1 MLTTL
6 RRKILGDL
14 KMHRGRFLA
23 VWVVVVMGTAFY
35 GAFYPAGKSVLA
47 SVYNTY
53 DQLHYMDF
61 QASFDPSSD
70 SIVDRIREIEG
81 VSAAE
86 GRLVLESG
94 IQLDPERKSLT
105 TLRLVTVPNNGQLT
119 VNFNDIPDGRDL
131 RADDEILL
139 LKRFADYHGLRPG
152 DKVTLWIN
160 GEKHKFTVA
169 GLAFNP
175 EYLVSGSSREA
186 PFPAPSAFGVAWV
199 RYETLAG
206 ILGADGLVNDVVISL
221 GTRSANDSSAL
232 RARVKADLE
241 QTFKRHDN
249 LILRE
254 REETASGGVV
264 QANINGNFQV
274 MAMFS
279 GLFLVVALVV
289 TFILLGQFVGSERQ
303 RIGTLRALGI
313 SRPELVTHYLTFGL
327 LIGVSGGLVGSV
339 LGYFASFTTILPFVD
354 AIAGGY
360 LPGFANTPQIP
371 FILLGFAIIV
381 AGTTLAGAYPAWTES
396 GTPPGIA
403 LRPPTPRTPS
413 AVSRLSL
420 FFLPLFLRQTV
431 RNILRSP
438 GRSLATALGVMM
450 GTVMVF
456 AAVGLVD
463 SMDFSFSD
471 YFASNQYDLR
481 LMLSQPVSASSLERR
496 AEKAEG
502 VSSAQAALFGLV
514 TAKSATKTFDTLA
527 FVLDEQDPYIALTT
541 LEGAPAF
548 SRLSGAEGVWI
559 GHNLARVLQARVG
572 DTLTLTAD
580 EQDKQVKVLGIVSQ
594 AFGSPVFV
602 PRSLFG
608 DWRPGDASLS
618 NTALVRTEPGRMAD
632 AREDLAKIPGVV
644 SVEDYPAFVRDVNNY
659 LSFWRINSWAFAI
672 FGALLTL
679 AVILNTVNARLQEQQ
694 ADLAILRSLGIT
706 RHEIITSVL
715 TEILILAALGVAV
728 GIPLGREV
736 GFQMAHSV
744 DMDFYGLVAMYQ
756 PLSYPLATIAVLL
769 IVLLAA
775 IPGLRSVF
783 KVDLG
788 QVSKGQSV

>member
-1 MLTTL
+1 
-6 RRKILGDL
+6 
-14 KMHRGRFLA
+14 
-23 VWVVVVMGTAFY
+23 
-35 GAFYPAGKSVLA
+35 
-47 SVYNTY
+47 
-53 DQLHYMDF
+53 
-61 QASFDPSSD
+61 
-70 SIVDRIREIEG
+70 
-81 VSAAE
+81 
-86 GRLVLESG
+86 
-94 IQLDPERKSLT
+94 
-105 TLRLVTVPNNGQLT
+105 
-119 VNFNDIPDGRDL
+119 
-131 RADDEILL
+131 
-139 LKRFADYHGLRPG
+139 
-152 DKVTLWIN
+152 LWIN
-160 GEKHKFTVA
+160 GEKHKFTVS

-175 EYLVSGSSREA
+175 EYLVSGSSRES

-199 RYETLAG
+199 RYGALTG
-206 ILGADGLVNDVVISL
+206 ILGADGMINDVVISL
-221 GTRSANDSSAL
+221 GVSSAADSTAL
-232 RARVKADLE
+232 RARVKAELE
-241 QTFKRHDN
+241 QTLERQDN

-264 QANINGNFQV
+264 QANINGNFQI

-303 RIGTLRALGI
+303 RIGTLRALGV

-339 LGYFASFTTILPFVD
+339 LGYFASFITILPFID

-360 LPGFANTPQIP
+360 LPGFANAPQFP
-371 FILLGFAIIV
+371 FILLGFGIV
-381 AGTTLAGAYPAWTES
+381 VVGTTLAGAYPAWAES

-420 FFLPLFLRQTV
+420 AFLPLSLRQTL

-471 YFASNQYDLR
+471 YFGSNRYDLR
-481 LMLSQPVSASSLERR
+481 LLVSQPMSARSLERR
-496 AEKAEG
+496 AEKVEG
-502 VSSAQAALFGLV
+502 VTSAQAALLGLV
-514 TAKSATKTFDTLA
+514 TAKSTTKTFDTLA
-527 FVLDEQDPYIALTT
+527 FVLDETDPYIALTT

-548 SRLSGAEGVWI
+548 SRLSRADGVWL
-559 GHNLARVLQARVG
+559 GHNLARVLQAEVG
-572 DTLTLTAD
+572 DTISLTVDD
-580 EQDKQVKVLGIVSQ
+580 ETKQAEVLGIVSQ
-594 AFGSPVFV
+594 TFGSPVFI
-602 PRSLFG
+602 PRSLFEE
-608 DWRPGDASLS
+608 WRSGNSVS
-618 NTALVRTEPGRMAD
+618 NVALVRAEPARMAE
-632 AREDLAKIPGVV
+632 AREDLAKIPGVI
-644 SVEDYPAFVRDVNNY
+644 SVEDYPAYVRDVNNY

-706 RHEIITSVL
+706 RREIITSVL

-728 GIPLGREV
+728 GLPLGREV

-744 DMDFYGLVAMYQ
+744 DMDFYGLVALYY
-756 PLSYPLATIAVLL
+756 PHSLPLAIAAVLL

-775 IPGLRSVF
+775 IPGLRSAF
-783 KVDLG
+783 QVDLG

>member
-61 QASFDPSSD
+61 QAHFDPASD

-81 VSAAE
+81 VTAAE
-86 GRLVLESG
+86 GRLVVESG

-105 TLRLVTVPNNGQLT
+105 TLRLVTVPNDGQLT

-131 RADDEILL
+131 QADDEILL
-139 LKRFADYHGLRPG
+139 LKRIADYHGLHPG
-152 DKVTLWIN
+152 DTVTIWIN

-175 EYLVSGSSREA
+175 EYLVSGSSRES
-186 PFPAPSAFGVAWV
+186 PFPAPSAFGVGWV
-199 RYETLAG
+199 RYGALAG
-206 ILGADGLVNDVVISL
+206 LLGADGLVNDVVISL
-221 GTRSANDSSAL
+221 GVKSADDSSAL
-232 RARVKADLE
+232 RARVKAELE

-303 RIGTLRALGI
+303 RIGTLRALGV

-327 LIGVSGGLVGSV
+327 LIGVSGGLAGSV

-381 AGTTLAGAYPAWTES
+381 AGTTLAGAHPAWTES

-413 AVSRLSL
+413 AISRLSL
-420 FFLPLFLRQTV
+420 GFLPLFLRQTV

-438 GRSLATALGVMM
+438 GRSFATALGVMM

-463 SMDFSFSD
+463 SMDFSFND
-471 YFASNQYDLR
+471 YFGSNRYDLR
-481 LMLSQPVSASSLERR
+481 LMVSQPVSAGGLERR
-496 AEKAEG
+496 AQKPEG
-502 VSSAQAALFGLV
+502 VTSAQAALFGLV
-514 TAKSATKTFDTLA
+514 TAQSATKTFDTLA
-527 FVLDEQDPYIALTT
+527 FVLDEADPYMTLTT

-548 SRLSGAEGVWI
+548 SSADGVWL
-559 GHNLARVLQARVG
+559 GHNLARVLNARVG
-572 DTLTLTAD
+572 DTLSLTAD
-580 EQDKQVKVLGIVSQ
+580 EKTKQVEVLGIVSQ
-594 AFGSPVFV
+594 TFGSPVFV
-602 PRSLFG
+602 PRSLFNE
-608 DWRPGDASLS
+608 WVSSNSLS
-618 NTALVRTEPGRMAD
+618 NTVLVRVEPGRMAETLD
-632 AREDLAKIPGVV
+632 DLAKIPGVI

-706 RHEIITSVL
+706 RREIITSVL
-715 TEILILAALGVAV
+715 TEILILAGLGVAI

-744 DMDFYGLVAMYQ
+744 DMDFYGLVALFY
-756 PLSYPLATIAVLL
+756 PRSLPLASATVLI

-775 IPGLRSVF
+775 IPGLRSAF

-788 QVSKGQSV
+788 QVSKGQSM

>member
-1 MLTTL
+1 
-6 RRKILGDL
+6 
-14 KMHRGRFLA
+14 MHRGRFLA

-47 SVYNTY
+47 SVYTTY
-53 DQLHYMDF
+53 DQLHYMDL
-61 QASFDPSSD
+61 QASFAPTSK
-70 SIVDRIREIEG
+70 SIVDKIRQIEG
-81 VSAAE
+81 VVAAE
-86 GRLVLESG
+86 GRLVVESG
-94 IQLDPERKSLT
+94 IQLDPQRKSLT
-105 TLRLVTVPNNGQLT
+105 TLRLITVPDDGQPT
-119 VNFNDIPDGRDL
+119 VNLNDIPDGRNL
-131 RADDEILL
+131 RADDEIIL

-152 DKVTLWIN
+152 DTVTVWIN

-175 EYLVSGSSREA
+175 EYLVSGSSRES
-186 PFPAPSAFGVAWV
+186 PFPAPSAFGVGWV
-199 RYETLAG
+199 RYGALAG
-206 ILGADGLVNDVVISL
+206 LLGADGMVNDVVISL
-221 GTRSANDSSAL
+221 GVKSADDASLL
-232 RARVKADLE
+232 RARVKAELE
-241 QTFKRHDN
+241 KTLERQDS

-264 QANINGNFQV
+264 QANINGNFQI

-279 GLFLVVALVV
+279 GLFLVVALTV

-303 RIGTLRALGI
+303 RIGTLRALGV

-327 LIGVSGGLVGSV
+327 LIGVSGGLVGSM
-339 LGYFASFTTILPFVD
+339 LGYFASFSTILPFVD

-371 FILLGFAIIV
+371 FILLGFVIV
-381 AGTTLAGAYPAWTES
+381 VIGTTLAGGYPAWTES

-420 FFLPLFLRQTV
+420 GFLPLFLRQTL

-450 GTVMVF
+450 GTVMVV

-471 YFASNQYDLR
+471 YFGSNRYDLR
-481 LMLSQPVSASSLERR
+481 LMVSQPVSAHKLERQ
-496 AEKAEG
+496 AENTAG
-502 VSSAQAALFGLV
+502 VTTAQVALFGLV
-514 TAKSATKTFDTLA
+514 TAQSATKTFDTLA
-527 FVLDEQDPYIALTT
+527 FVLNERDPYITLTT

-548 SRLSGAEGVWI
+548 SSAEGVWI
-559 GHNLARVLQARVG
+559 GHNLARVLDARVG
-572 DTLTLTAD
+572 DTISLTVD
-580 EQDKQVKVLGIVSQ
+580 EETKQARVLGIVSQ
-594 AFGSPVFV
+594 TFGSPVFV
-602 PRSLFG
+602 PRSLFNQWTG
-608 DWRPGDASLS
+608 GNSVS
-618 NTALVRTEPGRMAD
+618 NAVLVRVESGRLAD
-632 AREDLAKIPGVV
+632 AREELAKIPGVV
-644 SVEDYPAFVRDVNNY
+644 SVEDYPAYVRDVNNY

-672 FGALLTL
+672 FGTLLTL

-706 RHEIITSVL
+706 RREIIASVL
-715 TEILILAALGVAV
+715 TEILILAALGVAI

-744 DMDFYGLVAMYQ
+744 DMDFYGLVALYY
-756 PLSYPLATIAVLL
+756 PHSLPLASAAVLL
-769 IVLLAA
+769 IVLLAT
-775 IPGLRSVF
+775 IPGLRSAF

-788 QVSKGQSV
+788 QVSKGQSL

>member
-1 MLTTL
+1 MLKIMQ
-6 RRKILGDL
+6 RKIFGDL
-14 KMHRGRFLA
+14 RMHRGRFLA
-23 VWVVVVMGTAFY
+23 VWVVVAMGATFY

-47 SVYNTY
+47 SVYATY

-61 QASFDPSSD
+61 QATFDPDSD
-70 SIVDRIREIEG
+70 SILDQIRKIDG
-81 VSAAE
+81 VTAAE
-86 GRLVLESG
+86 GRLVVDSG
-94 IQLDPERKSLT
+94 IQLDPDRKSLT
-105 TLRLVTVPNNGQLT
+105 TLRLVTVPDDGQPT
-119 VNFNDIPDGRDL
+119 VNFNDIPEGRNL
-131 RADDEILL
+131 RENDEILL

-152 DKVTLWIN
+152 DTLTLWMN
-160 GEKHKFTVA
+160 GEKHKFKVA

-175 EYLVSGSSREA
+175 EYLVSGSSRES
-186 PFPAPSAFGVAWV
+186 PFPAPSAFGVGWV

-206 ILGADGLVNDVVISL
+206 MLGVDGMINDVVISL
-221 GTRSANDSSAL
+221 GVSSAIDSSAL
-232 RARVKADLE
+232 RARVKTELE
-241 QTFKRHDN
+241 QTLERQDN

-264 QANINGNFQV
+264 QANINGNFQI

-303 RIGTLRALGI
+303 RIGTLRALGV
-313 SRPELVTHYLTFGL
+313 SRPELVAHYLAFGL

-339 LGYFASFTTILPFVD
+339 LGYFASFITILPFVD

-371 FILLGFAIIV
+371 FILLGFGIV
-381 AGTTLAGAYPAWTES
+381 VIGTTLAGAYPAWAES

-420 FFLPLFLRQTV
+420 GFLPLFLRQTL

-438 GRSLATALGVMM
+438 GRSLATSLGVMM
-450 GTVMVF
+450 GTVMVV
-456 AAVGLVD
+456 AALGLVD

-471 YFASNQYDLR
+471 YFGSNRYDLR
-481 LMLSQPVSASSLERR
+481 MLIGQPISARSLERR
-496 AEKAEG
+496 AGNAQG
-502 VSSAQAALFGLV
+502 VASAQAALLGLV
-514 TAKSATKTFDTLA
+514 TARSATKTFDTLA
-527 FVLDEQDPYIALTT
+527 FVLDENDPYITLTT

-548 SRLSGAEGVWI
+548 SSAEGVWI
-559 GHNLARVLQARVG
+559 GHNLARVLGAEVG
-572 DTLTLTAD
+572 DFLSLTVDD
-580 EQDKQVKVLGIVSQ
+580 ETKRATVLGIVSQ
-594 AFGSPVFV
+594 TFGSPVFV
-602 PRSLFG
+602 PRSLFNEWVSG
-608 DWRPGDASLS
+608 NSVS
-618 NTALVRTEPGRMAD
+618 NVVF
-632 AREDLAKIPGVV
+632 ARVEAGQLAAARDDLAKIPGVV
-644 SVEDYPAFVRDVNNY
+644 AVEDYPAYVRDVNNY
-659 LSFWRINSWAFAI
+659 LSFWRINSWAFAA

-706 RHEIITSVL
+706 RREIITSVL
-715 TEILILAALGVAV
+715 TEILILAVLGVAL

-744 DMDFYGLVAMYQ
+744 DMDFYGLVALYY
-756 PLSYPLATIAVLL
+756 PHSLPLASLAVLL

-775 IPGLRSVF
+775 IPGLRSAF

-788 QVSKGQSV
+788 QVSKGQSM

>member
-1 MLTTL
+1 MIKTL
-6 RRKILGDL
+6 RRKIFGDL

-23 VWVVVVMGTAFY
+23 VWVVVAMGTAFY

-47 SVYNTY
+47 SVYTTY

-61 QASFDPSSD
+61 QASFDPDSD
-70 SIVDRIREIEG
+70 SIVDEIRNIEG
-81 VSAAE
+81 VTAAE
-86 GRLVLESG
+86 GRLVIESG
-94 IQLDPERKSLT
+94 LQLDPERKSLT
-105 TLRLVTVPNNGQLT
+105 TLRLVTVPDTGQPA
-119 VNFNDIPDGRDL
+119 VNFNDIPVGRNL

-152 DKVTLWIN
+152 DTVILWIN
-160 GEKHKFTVA
+160 GAKHKFKVA

-175 EYLVSGSSREA
+175 EYLVSGSSRES
-186 PFPAPSAFGVAWV
+186 PFPAPSAFGVGWV
-199 RYETLAG
+199 RYGALAG
-206 ILGADGLVNDVVISL
+206 ILGANGLVNDVVISL
-221 GTRSANDSSAL
+221 GVKSAADSSAL
-232 RARVKADLE
+232 RTRVKAELE
-241 QTFKRHDN
+241 QTLADQQN

-303 RIGTLRALGI
+303 RIGTLRALGV
-313 SRPELVTHYLTFGL
+313 SRPELVAHYLTFGL
-327 LIGVSGGLVGSV
+327 LIGISGGLVGSV

-371 FILLGFAIIV
+371 FILLGFGIV
-381 AGTTLAGAYPAWTES
+381 VLGTTLAGAYPAWAES

-420 FFLPLFLRQTV
+420 GFLPLFLRQTL

-450 GTVMVF
+450 GTVMVV
-456 AAVGLVD
+456 AAVGLVNA
-463 SMDFSFSD
+463 MDFSFSD
-471 YFASNQYDLR
+471 YFGSNHYDLR
-481 LMLSQPVSASSLERR
+481 LMVSQPVSAGILERR
-496 AEKAEG
+496 AQKAEG
-502 VSSAQAALFGLV
+502 VTSAQAALFGLV

-527 FVLDEQDPYIALTT
+527 FVLDENNPYIALTT

-548 SRLSGAEGVWI
+548 SRAEGVWL

-572 DTLTLTAD
+572 DRLTLTAD
-580 EQDKQVKVLGIVSQ
+580 EKTKQVEVLGIVSQ

-602 PRSLFG
+602 PRSLFNE
-608 DWRPGDASLS
+608 WVSSNSLS
-618 NTALVRTEPGRMAD
+618 NTALVRVEPGRMAE
-632 AREDLAKIPGVV
+632 AREALAKIPGVV

-706 RHEIITSVL
+706 RREIIVSVL
-715 TEILILAALGVAV
+715 TEILILAALGIAL
-728 GIPLGREV
+728 GLPLGSEV

-744 DMDFYGLVAMYQ
+744 DMDFYGLVAVYY
-756 PLSYPLATIAVLL
+756 PLSYPLAIAAVLL
-769 IVLLAA
+769 LVILAA
-775 IPGLRSVF
+775 IPGLRSAF

-788 QVSKGQSV
+788 QVSKGQSL

>member
-23 VWVVVVMGTAFY
+23 VWVVVVMGAAFY

-47 SVYNTY
+47 SVYSTY

-61 QASFDPSSD
+61 QASFDPTSD
-70 SIVDRIREIEG
+70 SLVEEIRKIEG
-81 VSAAE
+81 VTAAE
-86 GRLVLESG
+86 GRWVMDSG

-105 TLRLVTVPNNGQLT
+105 TLRLVTVPDDGQPT
-119 VNFNDIPDGRDL
+119 VNFNDIPNGRDL
-131 RADDEILL
+131 QADDEILL

-152 DKVTLWIN
+152 DEVTLWIN

-175 EYLVSGSSREA
+175 EYLVSGSSRES
-186 PFPAPSAFGVAWV
+186 PFPAPSAFGVGWV
-199 RYETLAG
+199 RYGALAAS
-206 ILGADGLVNDVVISL
+206 LGAEGMINDVVISL
-221 GTRSANDSSAL
+221 GVSSAVEANAL

-241 QTFKRHDN
+241 KTLADQEN

-264 QANINGNFQV
+264 QANINGNFQI

-303 RIGTLRALGI
+303 RIGTLRALGV
-313 SRPELVTHYLTFGL
+313 SRPELVAHYLTFGL

-339 LGYFASFTTILPFVD
+339 LGYFASFITILPFVD

-360 LPGFANTPQIP
+360 LPGFANAPQIP
-371 FILLGFAIIV
+371 FILLGLGIV
-381 AGTTLAGAYPAWTES
+381 VLGTTLAGAYPAWTES

-403 LRPPTPRTPS
+403 LRPPTPRTPN

-420 FFLPLFLRQTV
+420 SFLPLFLRQTL
-431 RNILRSP
+431 RNLLRSP

-450 GTVMVF
+450 GTVMVV

-471 YFASNQYDLR
+471 YFGSNRYDLR
-481 LMLSQPVSASSLERR
+481 LLVSQPTSARSLDRR

-502 VSSAQAALFGLV
+502 VATAQTALFGLV
-514 TAKSATKTFDTLA
+514 TVKSTMQTFDTLA
-527 FVLDEQDPYIALTT
+527 FVLDETDPYLTLTT

-548 SRLSGAEGVWI
+548 ASADGVWL

-572 DTLTLTAD
+572 ETLSLTVDD
-580 EQDKQVKVLGIVSQ
+580 ETQQAQVLGIVSQ
-594 AFGSPVFV
+594 TFGSPVFI
-602 PRSLFG
+602 PRSLF
-608 DWRPGDASLS
+608 DEWRSGNSVS
-618 NTALVRTEPGRMAD
+618 NVALVRAEPGRLAEARD
-632 AREDLAKIPGVV
+632 ALAKIPGVV
-644 SVEDYPAFVRDVNNY
+644 AVEDYPAYVRDVNNY

-706 RHEIITSVL
+706 RREIITSVL
-715 TEILILAALGVAV
+715 TEILVLAALGVAV
-728 GIPLGREV
+728 GLPLGREV

-744 DMDFYGLVAMYQ
+744 DMDFYGLVALFY
-756 PLSYPLATIAVLL
+756 PRSLPLASAAVLL

-775 IPGLRSVF
+775 IPGLRSAF

-788 QVSKGQSV
+788 QVSKGQSM

>member
-1 MLTTL
+1 MPRTL
-6 RRKILGDL
+6 HRKILGDL
-14 KMHRGRFLA
+14 NMHRGRFLA

-35 GAFYPAGKSVLA
+35 GAFYPAGKSMVA

-53 DQLHYMDF
+53 DQLRYMDF
-61 QASFDPSSD
+61 QASFAPASR
-70 SIVDRIREIEG
+70 SIVNKIRRIEG
-81 VSAAE
+81 VVAAE
-86 GRLVLESG
+86 GRLVVESG
-94 IQLDPERKSLT
+94 IQLDPQRKFLT
-105 TLRLVTVPNNGQLT
+105 TLRLITVPDDGLPT
-119 VNFNDIPDGRDL
+119 VNLNNISDGRDL

-152 DKVTLWIN
+152 DTVTVWVN
-160 GEKHKFTVA
+160 GEKRKFKVA

-175 EYLVSGSSREA
+175 EYLVSGSSRES
-186 PFPAPSAFGVAWV
+186 PFPAPSAFGVGWL
-199 RYETLAG
+199 RYGALAG
-206 ILGADGLVNDVVISL
+206 LLGADGMVNDVVISL
-221 GTRSANDSSAL
+221 GLKSADDASLL
-232 RARVKADLE
+232 RARVKAELE
-241 QTFKRHDN
+241 KTLARQDN

-264 QANINGNFQV
+264 QANINGNFQI

-279 GLFLVVALVV
+279 GLFLVVALAV

-303 RIGTLRALGI
+303 RIGTLRALGV
-313 SRPELVTHYLTFGL
+313 SRPELVAHYLAFGL
-327 LIGVSGGLVGSV
+327 LIGVSGGLAGSL

-371 FILLGFAIIV
+371 FISLGFVIV
-381 AGTTLAGAYPAWTES
+381 VIGTTLAGGYPAWAES

-420 FFLPLFLRQTV
+420 GFLPLFLRQTL

-450 GTVMVF
+450 GTVMVV

-471 YFASNQYDLR
+471 YFDSNRYDLR
-481 LMLSQPVSASSLERR
+481 LMVSQPVSANSLERR

-502 VSSAQAALFGLV
+502 VRSAQSALFGLV
-514 TAKSATKTFDTLA
+514 TAQGAEKTFDTLA
-527 FVLDEQDPYIALTT
+527 FVLDERDPYITLTT
-541 LEGAPAF
+541 LEGVLAF
-548 SRLSGAEGVWI
+548 SSADGVWI
-559 GHNLARVLQARVG
+559 GHNLARVLETRVG
-572 DTLTLTAD
+572 DTISLTVD
-580 EQDKQVKVLGIVSQ
+580 DKTRQARVLGIVSQ
-594 AFGSPVFV
+594 TFGSPVFV
-602 PRSLFG
+602 PRSLFNQWTG
-608 DWRPGDASLS
+608 ANSVS
-618 NTALVRTEPGRMAD
+618 NVVLARVVSGRMAD
-632 AREDLAKIPGVV
+632 ARDDLAKIPGVV
-644 SVEDYPAFVRDVNNY
+644 SVEDYPAYVRDVNNY

-694 ADLAILRSLGIT
+694 ADLAILRSLGIP
-706 RHEIITSVL
+706 RREIITSVL
-715 TEILILAALGVAV
+715 TEILILAALGLAV

-744 DMDFYGLVAMYQ
+744 DMDFYGLVALYY
-756 PLSYPLATIAVLL
+756 PRSLPLASAAVLL
-769 IVLLAA
+769 IVLLAT
-775 IPGLRSVF
+775 IPGLRSAF